1 MSARNKE
8 WAAALVAK
16 VQAAAEAHRAAGG
29 AVHKLSVFDDKDARV
44 AKLPDVVG
52 SSLTWE
58 ELTALVF
65 QGSVFG
71 KGRDDGCW
79 VLSYWDKEDACWC
92 ECVDDTQF
100 GDFKKALQAQ
110 RVVRCQRG
118 PVKLR
123 R

>member
-1 MSARNKE
+1 
-8 WAAALVAK
+8 
-16 VQAAAEAHRAAGG
+16 
-29 AVHKLSVFDDKDARV
+29 VHKLSVFDDKDARV

-79 VLSYWDKEDACWC
+79 VLASWDEEDACWC

-100 GDFKKALQAQ
+100 GDFKKTLQAQ